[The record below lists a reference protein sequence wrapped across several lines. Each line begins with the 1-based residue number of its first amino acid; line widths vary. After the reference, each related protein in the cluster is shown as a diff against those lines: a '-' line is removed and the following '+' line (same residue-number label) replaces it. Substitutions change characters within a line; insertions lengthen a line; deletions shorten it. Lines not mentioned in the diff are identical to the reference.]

1 MRFFLDTANIDEIRI
16 AHSWGVISGVTT
28 NPSLVAKEGR
38 VFKDVI
44 EEICSIVD
52 GPVSAE
58 VIGLEADA
66 MVREAR
72 DLAAWADNVVIKI
85 PMTCDGLKAV
95 AELSREGIHTNV
107 TLVFTPAQAL
117 LAARA
122 GASYV
127 SPFVGRLD
135 DIASDGMRLVA
146 DIAEIFAMHGID
158 TEIIAASIRHP
169 MHVIEAA
176 KAGAHIATVPFSV
189 LKSMVAHPL
198 TDKGIERFLADW
210 KSATERS
217 EAK

>member
-72 DLAAWADNVVIKI
+72 DRLLGGQRRNQD
-85 PMTCDGLKAV
+85 PMTCED
-95 AELSREGIHTNV
+95 SRRC
-107 TLVFTPAQAL
+107 LC
-117 LAARA
+117 
-122 GASYV
+122 
-127 SPFVGRLD
+127 
-135 DIASDGMRLVA
+135 
-146 DIAEIFAMHGID
+146 
-158 TEIIAASIRHP
+158 
-169 MHVIEAA
+169 
-176 KAGAHIATVPFSV
+176 
-189 LKSMVAHPL
+189 
-198 TDKGIERFLADW
+198 
-210 KSATERS
+210 
-217 EAK
+217 